1 MTISYQECIYAI
13 ICKND
18 TEQLSLI
25 KYPVRLNYTPTDYQ
39 LRSGHNY
46 SPNLSD
52 QYSDC
57 LRPLRY
63 NEAIRDEGIRKKA
76 IAFNDSIREVKDTY
90 DVVAHSH
97 RYGGWLTIPWK
108 YNEDIKVEVATNF
121 GYGSCSYMLVRF
133 YYKDLQLTPYS
144 NYIKYRYAGFSEIIR
159 YTFGYKVE
167 YQSWEKLMIDT
178 INFYNAITLNKEHE
192 IFEWLK
198 NHLDNLLSGLCE
210 LSNASTCYAI
220 ASTIYTEKRES
231 VVGDDLVC
239 LKIEKI
245 VGAIEFLDNFRS
257 LPLQLTPDEYI
268 ERLCSIIIGFKPQLI
283 LYEKRYKQELED
295 KTKEVAAISSI
306 NDVKVYDSLVE
317 SYGSYF
323 EWVSFTSKMQ
333 LFRNY
338 ITTLRSIKNDISTV
352 EIKQRYNGIKDC
364 LNKRTEA
371 KSRIYSVN
379 WLIDSVAKALDTVSN
394 ISQYESS

>member
-1 MTISYQECIYAI
+1 M
-13 ICKND
+13 
-18 TEQLSLI
+18 
-25 KYPVRLNYTPTDYQ
+25 RLH
-39 LRSGHNY
+39 R
-46 SPNLSD
+46 
-52 QYSDC
+52 QY
-57 LRPLRY
+57 
-63 NEAIRDEGIRKKA
+63 IRK
-76 IAFNDSIREVKDTY
+76 
-90 DVVAHSH
+90 
-97 RYGGWLTIPWK
+97 
-108 YNEDIKVEVATNF
+108 
-121 GYGSCSYMLVRF
+121 
-133 YYKDLQLTPYS
+133 
-144 NYIKYRYAGFSEIIR
+144 
-159 YTFGYKVE
+159 
-167 YQSWEKLMIDT
+167 
-178 INFYNAITLNKEHE
+178 
-192 IFEWLK
+192 
-198 NHLDNLLSGLCE
+198 
-210 LSNASTCYAI
+210 
-220 ASTIYTEKRES
+220 KRES